1 MAIPLRALR
10 LLPST
15 LFIAAFL
22 VMLVTTNVRLAFNSL
37 ELYEWEFARQGVPR
51 VTGLTL
57 EQLSDAGGQIRDY
70 FNSATEPLDA
80 RVTVDGKS
88 VPLFTEREVLH
99 MADVKQLVQRVYRL
113 QEGCLLFLFLW
124 ITLGFF
130 IQGSDFIPRMQ
141 RLLLQA
147 SVLAMVIVGVAG
159 FAAMVAF
166 QPLFLL
172 FHRFSFANNL
182 WILDPETSFLLRMF
196 PQQFWVEATVLIGAS
211 TIAEALAMA
220 LLLTTI
226 GWWRQ
231 RQIRAAQRKTPQF
244 T

>member
-1 MAIPLRALR
+1 MAITLRALR
-10 LLPST
+10 LLPRT

-22 VMLVTTNVRLAFNSL
+22 VLLVATNVRLAFYSL

-51 VTGLTL
+51 TTGLTL
-57 EQLSDAGGQIRDY
+57 EQLSDAGRQIRDY
-70 FNSATEPLDA
+70 FNSAAEPLDV
-80 RVTVDGKS
+80 RITVDGRS
-88 VPLFTEREVLH
+88 VSLFTEREVLH
-99 MADVKQLVQRVYRL
+99 MADVKQLVYWVYRL
-113 QEGCLLFLFLW
+113 QEGSLLFLFLW
-124 ITLGFF
+124 VTLGFF
-130 IQGSDFIPRMQ
+130 VQGSDFIPRTR
-141 RLLLQA
+141 RLLLEA
-147 SVLAMVIVGVAG
+147 SVLAMVIVGAAG

-166 QPLFLL
+166 QPIFLL
-172 FHRFSFANNL
+172 FHRLSFANNL
-182 WILDPETSFLLRMF
+182 WMLDPATSFLLRMF
-196 PQQFWVEATVLIGAS
+196 PQQFWVESTVLIGAS